1 MKLSDFFAKLGVFRR
16 KNEERIR
23 TKDAFRDVGNG
34 YFQKI
39 SQYFKTAEIVLF
51 LLLFLFVTSFV
62 ILNSRIVTYE
72 NLYYFFQD
80 FRIAVDNTDSSVD
93 AIPYATD
100 SNVTFSLY
108 KGGLAV
114 AGSERLQ
121 LLTAAGG
128 VNHSASLGFAAPGI
142 SASTDLVLVYARGEK
157 DCHVYNSFTKI
168 HEETLDGNIR
178 TAYLSESGAYSV
190 TTEDEEYES
199 AVYVYSRNFKKLN
212 KYELNSYVIA
222 SPISEDGKN
231 VAILSYVCK
240 DGIYETRVRL
250 ARVGSGDT
258 VCDTSMKG
266 EFPLGIAF
274 NENGGVL
281 LLTEKALYRIDKKG
295 GVTPATEWT
304 DQAVGTFCVKNGGAV
319 LAFQDRNEN
328 KMKTIAVSDEDG
340 AILRYIDTED
350 AVLAVERLND
360 YVFYR
365 TDNELVRVSVKTGEE
380 DRILCEQAGGDFLA
394 FSEDTVLI
402 CKNGE
407 AKYYRFP

>member
-1 MKLSDFFAKLGVFRR
+1 MKLFGFFARLGVFKRV
-16 KNEERIR
+16 NGEAIR
-23 TKDAFRDVGNG
+23 AKDAFRDIGNG
-34 YFQKI
+34 YFRKI
-39 SQYFKTAEIVLF
+39 GQYFKTAQIVLF

-62 ILNSRIVTYE
+62 ILNSRVVTYE

-100 SNVTFSLY
+100 LNVVFSLY

-128 VNHSASLGFAAPGI
+128 INHSASLGFASPGI
-142 SASTDLVLVYARGEK
+142 SASTDLVLVYARGER
-157 DCHVYNSFTKI
+157 DCHIYNSFTKI
-168 HEETLDGNIR
+168 HEETLDGSIR

-199 AVYVYSRNFKKLN
+199 AVYVYSRNFKKVN

-222 SPISEDGKN
+222 SPISEDGKT
-231 VAILSYVCK
+231 VAILSYACK

-250 ARVGSGDT
+250 AEVESGDT
-258 VCDTSMKG
+258 VCNASMKD
-266 EFPLGIAF
+266 EFPLAISF
-274 NENGGVL
+274 VENGGAL
-281 LLTEKALYRIDKKG
+281 LLTEKALYRIDRKG
-295 GVTPATEWT
+295 AVTPVTEWT
-304 DQAVGTFCVKNGGAV
+304 SQAVGMFCLENGGAV
-319 LAFQDRNEN
+319 LVFQDDVESE
-328 KMKTIAVSDEDG
+328 MKTIAVSDEDG
-340 AILRYIDTED
+340 AILRYIDTKD
-350 AVLAVERLND
+350 AVRAVDRLNE

-365 TDNELVRVSVKTGEE
+365 TDFELVRVSIKTGEE
-380 DRILCEQAGGDFLA
+380 ERILCEQAGGDLLV
-394 FSEDTVLI
+394 FSKDTVLI

-407 AKYYRFP
+407 TKYYRFS